1 MSVQSQESVVQEECM
16 TRLELLESS
25 IDETED
31 RISLLNAQVSNI
43 KYREVFSVDTKQWLQ
58 TQSMSK

>member
-1 MSVQSQESVVQEECM
+1 MSVQSQESVVQEECR